1 MVFPLELLLFDEADI
16 DIDIECGDVSDDLG
30 ELLESQVIEDIE
42 IVGVDN
48 SSDIGEVIQQSG
60 EILGESTGNDALLCQ
75 YSLLLAI
82 DELDVSKDS
91 ESYERIEDGVRD
103 VLLFFPVT
111 PDVLF
116 CSGSALM
123 YGERLMDFVLY
134 DDAGVIFSQR
144 EKSLV
149 RVALP
154 TVQQQN
160 RLNYIRYWGKI
171 EGIAN
176 DYYILTGWDEYLGQK
191 KFFYSTDCEE
201 WALMPDADP
210 QVENIVKYE
219 QSRF

>member
-1 MVFPLELLLFDEADI
+1 MR
-16 DIDIECGDVSDDLG
+16 
-30 ELLESQVIEDIE
+30 
-42 IVGVDN
+42 
-48 SSDIGEVIQQSG
+48 SG
-60 EILGESTGNDALLCQ
+60 Q
-75 YSLLLAI
+75 LLA
-82 DELDVSKDS
+82 
-91 ESYERIEDGVRD
+91 
-103 VLLFFPVT
+103 

-176 DYYILTGWDEYLGQK
+176 DYYILKGQDEYLGQK

-219 QSRF
+219 QSLFTGDP